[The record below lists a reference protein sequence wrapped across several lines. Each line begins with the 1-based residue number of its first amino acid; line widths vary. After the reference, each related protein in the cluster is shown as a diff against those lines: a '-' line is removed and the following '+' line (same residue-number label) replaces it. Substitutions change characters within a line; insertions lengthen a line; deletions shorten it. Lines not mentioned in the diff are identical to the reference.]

1 MKNITQMMKQ
11 AQAMQGKMQ
20 EMQQELEEMEV
31 FGESGGGMVKAVIS
45 GKGRLRKLS
54 IDPTI
59 VTPDDTE
66 MMEDL
71 IVAAINDAKDKSEE
85 AAKEKMGAI
94 TGGLPLPPGFK
105 MPI

>member
-20 EMQQELEEMEV
+20 EIQEKLEEMEV
-31 FGESGGGMVKAVIS
+31 TGESGGGMVKAILS

-54 IDPTI
+54 IDPAI

-71 IVAAINDAKDKSEE
+71 IVAAINDAKDKSEA
-85 AAKEKMGAI
+85 AAKEQMGDL

-105 MPI
+105 LPF

>member
-20 EMQQELEEMEV
+20 EMQQELEELEV
-31 FGESGGGMVKAVIS
+31 SGESGGGMVKAVIS

-54 IDPTI
+54 IDPSI

-71 IVAAINDAKDKSEE
+71 IVAAMNDARGKVEE
-85 AAKEKMGAI
+85 FMREKTQEAM
-94 TGGLPLPPGFK
+94 GGLQLPAGMQLPF
-105 MPI
+105 